1 MPLKDGMIAD
11 DAFFGSNQ
19 ITIKLVGRINRD
31 VWSLSFKWR
40 DEMFEEILR
49 INQVIFPSTARRKT
63 AAIQQWMQS
72 VIVKMEYYKLKE
84 AMLSGRPS
92 YVVTQ

>member
-1 MPLKDGMIAD
+1 MPLKDGMITD
-11 DAFFGSNQ
+11 DEFLGSNQ

-31 VWSLSFKWR
+31 VSLSFKWR

-49 INQVIFPSTARRKT
+49 INQVILPSTARSRRKT

-72 VIVKMEYYKLKE
+72 VVDKMEYNL
-84 AMLSGRPS
+84 LSGRPS
-92 YVVTQ
+92 YVVTR

>member
-49 INQVIFPSTARRKT
+49 INQVILPTTARSRRKT

-72 VIVKMEYYKLKE
+72 VIVKMEYNL
-84 AMLSGRPS
+84 LSGRPS
-92 YVVTQ
+92 YVMTR